1 MNFTSLLIEY
11 ILSGF
16 QVLIWIIL
24 LFLLVLGIDT
34 DSLEKILDTDLDVL
48 LLLLGLSLP
57 VVYPLGMVLDDFA
70 KILMNKWYKRIKR
83 RYVGKIG
90 DSSLRLLLY
99 SDNDHLI
106 GYMASM
112 RTMYRIA
119 RSSAVNFF
127 LIFLFLTLLGIFRL
141 GDELG
146 RYQFWFV
153 LTTSALGVVS
163 VFISIVAWRNN
174 AQNYYRRLALALSL
188 MGRDLK
194 NS

>member
-24 LFLLVLGIDT
+24 LFLLVLGVDIQG
-34 DSLEKILDTDLDVL
+34 LERLLETDLDVL
-48 LLLLGLSLP
+48 ILLLGLSLP

-70 KILMNKWYKRIKR
+70 KILMNKWYRRIKR
-83 RYVGKIG
+83 RYVGGIG
-90 DSSLRLLLY
+90 DSSLRLLIY
-99 SDNDHLI
+99 SENEHLI

-119 RSSAVNFF
+119 RSSALNFL

-141 GDELG
+141 G
-146 RYQFWFV
+146 
-153 LTTSALGVVS
+153 
-163 VFISIVAWRNN
+163 
-174 AQNYYRRLALALSL
+174 
-188 MGRDLK
+188 
-194 NS
+194 